1 MSPCWSLGSCT
12 ALQQYL
18 SGAPAHMRVAS
29 GIVLREAGLELAGLR
44 ARARGSLMFDRL
56 GILSFEI

>member
-1 MSPCWSLGSCT
+1 MIHESVLVAWFSCT

-44 ARARGSLMFDRL
+44 ARAWLAYVRQTWHP
-56 GILSFEI
+56 II

>member
-44 ARARGSLMFDRL
+44 ARAWLAYVRQT
-56 GILSFEI
+56 